1 VSTYTEPLEVGDYR
15 YHGGASY
22 VAITVNLEAD
32 AVQILGADVM
42 TIWKGATMPAAMTA
56 TETERT
62 YRFDITAPPDT
73 TQVTLYQDGQRT
85 TRSDKSPPWVFTQ
98 TLTIRPTP
106 YIIEAEIEGPFG
118 SITTTLQIPEQ
129 PTPAPETRSV
139 HLAWNA
145 SRDPAVTGYRMKAG
159 ASSGTYVV
167 ITDAGH
173 KLDGV
178 LLIPHEW
185 STAYFCIAAYDA
197 ANHETPSAEME
208 QSWPA

>member
-1 VSTYTEPLEVGDYR
+1 VSTYTEPLDGGDYR

-22 VAITVNLEAD
+22 AAVTVNLEAD
-32 AVQILGADVM
+32 AVQIVGADVM
-42 TIWKGATMPAAMTA
+42 GIWKGATMPAAMTA

-118 SITTTLQIPEQ
+118 AITTTLQIPEQ

-145 SRDPAVTGYRMKAG
+145 SNDPAVTGYRMKAG
-159 ASSGTYVV
+159 ASSGAYSV

-173 KLDGV
+173 QLDGV
-178 LLIPHEW
+178 LLIPSEW
-185 STAYFCIAAYDA
+185 PTAYFCIAAYDA

>member
-1 VSTYTEPLEVGDYR
+1 MSAYTESLQAGGYTLTGTASAIEVKLSLTAEPFD
-15 YHGGASY
+15 
-22 VAITVNLEAD
+22 L
-32 AVQILGADVM
+32 LGADILVL
-42 TIWKGATMPAAMTA
+42 WKGAAMPAAMTA

-129 PTPAPETRSV
+129 PMPAPETRSV
-139 HLAWNA
+139 HLAWHA
-145 SRDPAVTGYRMKAG
+145 SSDPAVTGYRMKAG
-159 ASSGTYVV
+159 ASSGTYAV
-167 ITDAGH
+167 IADAGN

-185 STAYFCIAAYDA
+185 SSAYFCIAAYDA